1 MSTKVE
7 NRIVSMKFD
16 NKTFNSGVET
26 TIKSLDRLKEKLS
39 FKGVGKGFKD
49 IENSANGVKMGGL
62 SSSIDGIQSKFS
74 AICP

>member
-26 TIKSLDRLKEKLS
+26 TIKSLDRLKEK
-39 FKGVGKGFKD
+39 F
-49 IENSANGVKMGGL
+49 
-62 SSSIDGIQSKFS
+62 
-74 AICP
+74 